1 MLYAPIKVQ
10 RGDRDMVSAYDD
22 EFMYDAVQVSAGK
35 AHTLIRSKDYN
46 TYATGDNSNGQLG
59 IDSGDVTS
67 PKYVDVDGNS
77 VYNISA
83 GGNSS
88 AFIGGTDVND
98 NLIYTAGN
106 NGSGQLGIDSVIN
119 KSTPTRVH
127 DSVRSDVGDL
137 LLFDDACLQIIGS
150 QHLTIMKQDGS
161 VLHNRCKRLR
171 STWR

>member
-1 MLYAPIKVQ
+1 MQ
-10 RGDRDMVSAYDD
+10 
-22 EFMYDAVQVSAGK
+22 QVI
-35 AHTLIRSKDYN
+35 TVTVR
-46 TYATGDNSNGQLG
+46 LG

-137 LLFDDACLQIIGS
+137 LLFDDAFVADYGFTTLDNYE
-150 QHLTIMKQDGS
+150 T
-161 VLHNRCKRLR
+161 RR
-171 STWR
+171 

>member
-1 MLYAPIKVQ
+1 
-10 RGDRDMVSAYDD
+10 MVSAYDD

-77 VYNISA
+77 IYNISA

-88 AFIGGTDVND
+88 SFIGGTDVND
-98 NLIYTAGN
+98 NLIYTSGN
-106 NGSGQLGIDSVIN
+106 NGSGQLGIDSVVN
-119 KSTPTRVH
+119 
-127 DSVRSDVGDL
+127 
-137 LLFDDACLQIIGS
+137 
-150 QHLTIMKQDGS
+150 
-161 VLHNRCKRLR
+161 
-171 STWR
+171 